1 MSIVINKADETVLVL
16 MDPKEIRMKMVDG
29 TWCVIVED
37 DFRTEFLHYKNREEA
52 NMILSSIIHTMRNGG
67 ALIELAEPV
76 PF

>member
-16 MDPKEIRMKMVDG
+16 MDPKEIRMKVVDG

-37 DFRTEFLHYKNREEA
+37 DFRTEFLHYKSRAEA
-52 NMILSSIIHTMRNGG
+52 NMILSSIIHTMRNSG